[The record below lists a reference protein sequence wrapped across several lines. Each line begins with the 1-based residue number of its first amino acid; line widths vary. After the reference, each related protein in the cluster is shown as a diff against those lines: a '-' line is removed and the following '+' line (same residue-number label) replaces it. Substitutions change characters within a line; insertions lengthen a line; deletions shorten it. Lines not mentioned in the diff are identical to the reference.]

1 MNMSVVDLTKIG
13 VNLIKNIQTGELVEL
28 KSLWQERASVI
39 FFLRRFG
46 CQVCRWTAK
55 EISKLKE
62 VFEQNDIHLAGVGP
76 EELGMQDFIE
86 GQYFKGDLYIDEKK
100 QCYKDLGFKRY
111 NTLNLLPAALGQ
123 KVRQVVS
130 QANKDGISGNFSG
143 DMMQSGG
150 MLIVSKGGEKVL
162 FHFVQDSPGDHVPLD
177 TILQILDISA
187 KVEVDEA
194 KMPQCTDACTR

>member
-1 MNMSVVDLTKIG
+1 MSEVDLTKIG
-13 VNLIKNIQTGELVEL
+13 VNLIKSIQTGEMVEL
-28 KSLWQERASVI
+28 KSLWQEHVSVI

-62 VFEQNDIHLAGVGP
+62 VFEQNDIHLVGVAP
-76 EELGMQDFIE
+76 EELGMKDFIE

-111 NTLNLLPAALGQ
+111 NTFNLLPAALGQ
-123 KVRQVVS
+123 KVRQVVT

-143 DMMQSGG
+143 DVMQSGG
-150 MLIVSKGGEKVL
+150 MLIVGKGGEKVI
-162 FHFVQDSPGDHVPLD
+162 FHFVQDSPGDHVPLE

-187 KVEVDEA
+187 KVKVEEA
-194 KMPQCTDACTR
+194 KMPECNDVCTG

>member
-1 MNMSVVDLTKIG
+1 MDLTAVGI
-13 VNLIKNIQTGELVEL
+13 NLVKCIRTGEVVEL
-28 KSLWQERASVI
+28 RSVWKERVSVI

-62 VFEQNDIHLAGVGP
+62 AFDQNDVHLVGVGP
-76 EELGMQDFIE
+76 EELGVKEFMD

-111 NTLNLLPAALGQ
+111 NALNLLPAALGQ
-123 KVRQVVS
+123 KVRQIVT
-130 QANKDGISGNFSG
+130 QANKDGISGNFTG
-143 DMMQSGG
+143 DVMQSGG
-150 MLIVSKGGEKVL
+150 LLIVNKGGEKVL

-177 TILQILDISA
+177 TICQVLSITA
-187 KVEVDEA
+187 TAEAEEVTL
-194 KMPQCTDACTR
+194 PQCTDACTR

>member
-1 MNMSVVDLTKIG
+1 MDLTAVGI
-13 VNLIKNIQTGELVEL
+13 NLVKCIRTGEVVEL
-28 KSLWQERASVI
+28 RSVWKERVSVI

-62 VFEQNDIHLAGVGP
+62 AFDQNDVHLVGVGP
-76 EELGMQDFIE
+76 EELGVKEFMD

-111 NTLNLLPAALGQ
+111 NAINLLPAALGQ
-123 KVRQVVS
+123 KVRQIVT
-130 QANKDGISGNFSG
+130 QANKDGISGNFTG
-143 DMMQSGG
+143 DVMQSGG
-150 MLIVSKGGEKVL
+150 LLIVSKGGEKVL

-177 TILQILDISA
+177 TICQVLGITA
-187 KVEVDEA
+187 TVEAEEVTL
-194 KMPQCTDACTR
+194 PQCTDACTR